1 MGTPFIQLLRPSD
14 LGEYDRY
21 KPPAEQPGNV
31 PKTFL
36 DAMEVREQVFVI
48 EQNVPLQNEF
58 DSDDARSCHWVYLA
72 LLNVNVVLRLTETR
86 SCMPL
91 STPRPNPK

>member
-1 MGTPFIQLLRPSD
+1 MGTPFIQILRPSNLD
-14 LGEYDRY
+14 EYDRH
-21 KPPAEQPGNV
+21 KRPADQSGEV

-36 DAMEVREQVFVI
+36 DAMEVREQVFAI

-58 DSDDARSCHWVYLA
+58 DSDDARSCHWVYL
-72 LLNVNVVLRLTETR
+72 LLLIEGQGLTEIR
-86 SCMPL
+86 LYMPL